1 MPARARG
8 WLALVLAT
16 CGPQRAVQPR
26 RVAEA
31 AAPRGPRRARGRTAS
46 DRCARRS
53 TRGAESRTAE
63 GEAMTHESRT
73 NRTTG
78 TSDPRE
84 NRTRSG
90 PVQTAHVRPG
100 VLARALGVDERTV
113 RRWCAEGRIAGA
125 VRTAGGHWRV
135 PRAEYARLTEGRARA
150 RAVPAIGVVAMK
162 PTTPRKSRWEPLT
175 ETTPSGKSLYRCSK
189 CGRVSVGPDKTCAA
203 GCHESEREQRAL
215 AEREATAAT

>member
-150 RAVPAIGVVAMK
+150 RADGAQAHDHHA
-162 PTTPRKSRWEPLT
+162 RS
-175 ETTPSGKSLYRCSK
+175 
-189 CGRVSVGPDKTCAA
+189 
-203 GCHESEREQRAL
+203 HERERG
-215 AEREATAAT
+215 EPRRRVPRRSVDVSTGFGRR